1 MKDNGWEAVMSDLR
15 HATTTEKSMSPESK
29 IGRISSSIFA
39 AAEPPRVGVLNN
51 PLSGG
56 NRKGL
61 GAIKKILA
69 AYPQVCHR
77 EVLTPADVASALVD
91 FARKEVNIV
100 AVNGGDGT
108 IQAVLTV
115 LYHQKPFET
124 IPYLAVLRAGTTS
137 MTAGDVGL
145 KGSRE
150 LALRRL
156 LSWADGGEGG
166 EIILHRPVLRV
177 QVDPHQDPVYGM
189 FLGAA
194 GIYQGIQFFHNR
206 LNRKGFRG
214 EWAPGLT
221 IALFLLAV
229 ARRGGDY
236 VAPVQITV
244 GLDQSPP
251 EKRDYLLLMI
261 SALERLFLGLRPF
274 WGREKRTLHYTAV
287 EARPQHLLRALP
299 SLMRGRKNRYG
310 TPENGYFSHNVQQV
324 QLTFTSG
331 FALDGE
337 LYKVGAHLGP
347 VVVQNGGKV
356 SFLRL

>member
-1 MKDNGWEAVMSDLR
+1 MSDLG
-15 HATTTEKSMSPESK
+15 HATTTEKCVSPESK
-29 IGRISSSIFA
+29 PGSNSFGNFA
-39 AAEPPRVGVLNN
+39 ADGPPRLGVLNN

-61 GAIKKILA
+61 EAIRKILA

-91 FARKEVNIV
+91 FARKEVNVV
-100 AVNGGDGT
+100 AINGGDGT
-108 IQAVLTV
+108 VQAVLTV
-115 LYHQKPFET
+115 LCHQKPFER
-124 IPYLAVLRAGTTS
+124 IPHLAVLRAGTTS

-145 KGSRE
+145 KGSQE
-150 LALRRL
+150 LALKRL
-156 LSWADGGEGG
+156 LTWADGGEG
-166 EIILHRPVLRV
+166 EEVILNRPVLRV

-194 GIYQGIQFFHNR
+194 GIYQGIQFCNNR
-206 LNRKGFRG
+206 LNRRGFRG

-221 IALFLLAV
+221 IALFLIAV
-229 ARRGGDY
+229 ASRGGDY
-236 VAPVQITV
+236 VTRVPITV

-251 EKRDYLLLMI
+251 ERRDYLLLMI
-261 SALERLFLGLRPF
+261 SALERLFLGMRPF
-274 WGREKRTLHYTAV
+274 WGREERTLHYTAV

-310 TPENGYFSHNVQQV
+310 TPENGYFSNNVQQV
-324 QLTFTSG
+324 QLTFNSG
-331 FALDGE
+331 FTLDGE
-337 LYKVGAHLGP
+337 LYKAGAHLGP
-347 VVVQNGGKV
+347 VVVQDGGKV

>member
-1 MKDNGWEAVMSDLR
+1 MSDLR
-15 HATTTEKSMSPESK
+15 HATTTEKNTSPESK
-29 IGRISSSIFA
+29 LKNNSSSIFS

-61 GAIKKILA
+61 GAVRKVLA
-69 AYPQVCHR
+69 AYPQVTHR
-77 EVLTPADVASALVD
+77 EVLTPADVTSALAD

-100 AVNGGDGT
+100 VINGGDGT

-115 LYHQKPFET
+115 LCHYKPFET
-124 IPYLAVLRAGTTS
+124 IPHLAVLRAGTTS

-150 LALRRL
+150 QALQRL
-156 LSWADGGEGG
+156 LLWAERGEG
-166 EIILHRPVLRV
+166 EEVILHRPVLRV
-177 QVDPHQDPVYGM
+177 QVDSRQDPVYGM

-194 GIYQGIQFFHNR
+194 GIYQGIQFCNNR
-206 LNRKGFRG
+206 LNRRGFRG

-229 ARRGGDY
+229 ASRGGDY
-236 VAPVQITV
+236 VAPVPITV
-244 GLDQSPP
+244 GLDQRSP
-251 EKRDYLLLMI
+251 ERRDYLLLMI

-274 WGREKRTLHYTAV
+274 WGKEERTLHYTAV
-287 EARPQHLLRALP
+287 EARPQHLLRAMP
-299 SLMRGRKNRYG
+299 SLIRGRKNRYG
-310 TPENGYFSHNVQQV
+310 TPENGYFSHNVQEV
-324 QLTFTSG
+324 QLTFNSG
-331 FALDGE
+331 FTLDGE
-337 LYKVGAHLGP
+337 LYEAGTHLEP

>member
-1 MKDNGWEAVMSDLR
+1 MSDLR
-15 HATTTEKSMSPESK
+15 HATTTAKSTSPECK
-29 IGRISSSIFA
+29 LGNNSSSIFA
-39 AAEPPRVGVLNN
+39 ADEPPRVGVLNN
-51 PLSGG
+51 PRSGG

-61 GAIKKILA
+61 GAIRKILA
-69 AYPQVCHR
+69 SYPQVCHR
-77 EVLTPADVASALVD
+77 EVLTPDDVASALVD
-91 FARKEVNIV
+91 FARKEVNVV

-115 LYHQKPFET
+115 LCHHKPFET
-124 IPYLAVLRAGTTS
+124 IPHLAVLRAGTTS

-156 LSWADGGEGG
+156 LVWAEGGEG
-166 EIILHRPVLRV
+166 EEVILQRPVLRV

-194 GIYQGIQFFHNR
+194 GIYQGIQFCNNR
-206 LNRKGFRG
+206 LNRRGFRG

-229 ARRGGDY
+229 ASRGGDY
-236 VAPVQITV
+236 VAPVPVSV

-251 EKRDYLLLMI
+251 ERRDYLLLMI

-274 WGREKRTLHYTAV
+274 WGREERTLHYTAV

-331 FALDGE
+331 FTLDGE
-337 LYKVGAHLGP
+337 LYKAGAHLGP

>member
-1 MKDNGWEAVMSDLR
+1 MNDLR
-15 HATTTEKSMSPESK
+15 HAANTEKSTSPQSK
-29 IGRISSSIFA
+29 LRSSFLSNFA
-39 AAEPPRVGVLNN
+39 AGDSPRLGVLNN
-51 PLSGG
+51 PRSGG

-61 GAIKKILA
+61 GAVRKILA
-69 AYPQVCHR
+69 ASPEVCHR

-91 FARKEVNIV
+91 FSRQEVNIV

-115 LYHQKPFET
+115 LCHQRPFET
-124 IPYLAVLRAGTTS
+124 MPCLAVLRAGTTS

-145 KGSRE
+145 KGSPE
-150 LALRRL
+150 LALQRL
-156 LSWADGGEGG
+156 LSWADGGKG
-166 EIILHRPVLRV
+166 EEVILQRPVLRV

-194 GIYQGIQFFHNR
+194 SIYQGIQFFHNR
-206 LNRKGFRG
+206 MNRRGLRG

-229 ARRGGDY
+229 ASRGGDY
-236 VAPVQITV
+236 VASVPITV

-251 EKRDYLLLMI
+251 ERRDYLLLMI
-261 SALERLFLGLRPF
+261 SSLERLFLGLRPF
-274 WGREKRTLHYTAV
+274 WGKEEKTLHYTAV

-299 SLMRGRKNRYG
+299 SLIRGRKNRYG
-310 TPENGYFSHNVQQV
+310 TPENGYFSQNVQQV

-331 FALDGE
+331 FTLDGE
-337 LYKVGAHLGP
+337 LYKAGAHLGP

>member
-1 MKDNGWEAVMSDLR
+1 MNDLL
-15 HATTTEKSMSPESK
+15 HAANTEKSTLPQSK
-29 IGRISSSIFA
+29 LRSSFLSNFA
-39 AAEPPRVGVLNN
+39 AGEPPRLGVLNN

-61 GAIKKILA
+61 GAVRKILA
-69 AYPQVCHR
+69 AYPEVCHR

-91 FARKEVNIV
+91 FSRQEVNIV

-115 LYHQKPFET
+115 LCHQKPFET
-124 IPYLAVLRAGTTS
+124 MPCLAVLRAGTTS

-150 LALRRL
+150 QALRRL
-156 LSWADGGEGG
+156 LLWAEGGEGEVG
-166 EIILHRPVLRV
+166 ILHRQVLRV
-177 QVDPHQDPVYGM
+177 QVDPHQNPVYGM

-194 GIYQGIQFFHNR
+194 SIYQGIQFFHDR
-206 LNRKGFRG
+206 LNRRGFRG

-229 ARRGGDY
+229 ASKRGDY
-236 VAPVQITV
+236 VAPVPMTV
-244 GLDQSPP
+244 GLDQRPP
-251 EKRDYLLLMI
+251 ERREYLLLMI

-274 WGREKRTLHYTAV
+274 WGREERTLHYTAV

-310 TPENGYFSHNVQQV
+310 TPEYGYFSHNVQEV
-324 QLTFTSG
+324 QLTFNGG
-331 FALDGE
+331 FTLDGE
-337 LYKVGAHLGP
+337 LYKTGAHLEP

>member
-1 MKDNGWEAVMSDLR
+1 MSDPG
-15 HATTTEKSMSPESK
+15 HTATTKKSMSPQSK
-29 IGRISSSIFA
+29 LGSNA
-39 AAEPPRVGVLNN
+39 ALSFTADEPPRVGVLNN

-61 GAIKKILA
+61 GAIAKVLA

-77 EVLTPADVASALVD
+77 EVLTPADVASALAD

-115 LYHQKPFET
+115 LCHQKPFET
-124 IPYLAVLRAGTTS
+124 IPHLAVLRAGTTS

-150 LALRRL
+150 LALQRL
-156 LSWADGGEGG
+156 LLWADGGEG
-166 EIILHRPVLRV
+166 EEVILHRPVLRV
-177 QVDPHQDPVYGM
+177 QVAPHQDPVYGM

-194 GIYQGIQFFHNR
+194 GIYQGIQFCNNR
-206 LNRKGFRG
+206 LNRRGFRG

-229 ARRGGDY
+229 ASRGGDY
-236 VAPVQITV
+236 VAPVPITV

-251 EKRDYLLLMI
+251 ERRDYLLLMI
-261 SALERLFLGLRPF
+261 SALERLFLGLHPF
-274 WGREKRTLHYTAV
+274 WGKEERTLHYTAV

-331 FALDGE
+331 FTLDGE
-337 LYKVGAHLGP
+337 LYKAEAHLGP
-347 VVVQNGGKV
+347 VVVQNGGMV

>member
-1 MKDNGWEAVMSDLR
+1 MNDLR
-15 HATTTEKSMSPESK
+15 HTTTEKQALQGGKLRSNSPEVFST
-29 IGRISSSIFA
+29 
-39 AAEPPRVGVLNN
+39 AEPPRVGVLNN
-51 PLSGG
+51 PRSGG

-61 GAIKKILA
+61 GAIRKILA
-69 AYPQVCHR
+69 SYPQVCHR
-77 EVLTPADVASALVD
+77 EVLTPDDVASALVD
-91 FARKEVNIV
+91 FARKEVNVV

-115 LYHQKPFET
+115 LCHHKPFET
-124 IPYLAVLRAGTTS
+124 IPHLAVLRAGTTS

-156 LSWADGGEGG
+156 LAWAEGGEG
-166 EIILHRPVLRV
+166 EEVILQRPVLRV

-194 GIYQGIQFFHNR
+194 GIYQGIQFCNNR
-206 LNRKGFRG
+206 LNRRGFRG

-229 ARRGGDY
+229 ASRGGDY
-236 VAPVQITV
+236 VAPVPVSV

-251 EKRDYLLLMI
+251 ERRDYLLLMI

-274 WGREKRTLHYTAV
+274 WGREERTLHYTAV

-331 FALDGE
+331 FTLDGE
-337 LYKVGAHLGP
+337 LYKAGAHLGP

>member
-1 MKDNGWEAVMSDLR
+1 MNDLR
-15 HATTTEKSMSPESK
+15 HATTEKQALQGSKLRSNSPEVFS
-29 IGRISSSIFA
+29 
-39 AAEPPRVGVLNN
+39 AAEPLRVGVLNN

-61 GAIKKILA
+61 GAVRKVLA
-69 AYPQVCHR
+69 ANPQVSHR
-77 EVLTPADVASALVD
+77 EVLTPADVTSALVD
-91 FARKEVNIV
+91 FARKEVNVIV
-100 AVNGGDGT
+100 VNGGDGT

-124 IPYLAVLRAGTTS
+124 IPHLAVLRAGTTS

-150 LALRRL
+150 QALRRL
-156 LSWADGGEGG
+156 LSWAEGGGGEVV
-166 EIILHRPVLRV
+166 ILHRPVLRV
-177 QVDPHQDPVYGM
+177 QVDSHQDPVYGM

-194 GIYQGIQFFHNR
+194 GIYQGIQFCNNR
-206 LNRKGFRG
+206 LNRRGFRG

-229 ARRGGDY
+229 ASRGGNY
-236 VAPVQITV
+236 VAPVSITV
-244 GLDQSPP
+244 SLDQGPP
-251 EKRDYLLLMI
+251 ERRDYLLLMI

-274 WGREKRTLHYTAV
+274 WGREERTLHYTAV

-310 TPENGYFSHNVQQV
+310 TPENGYFSHNVQEV
-324 QLTFTSG
+324 QLTFNRG
-331 FALDGE
+331 FTLDGE
-337 LYKVGAHLGP
+337 LYKAGSHLEP

>member
-1 MKDNGWEAVMSDLR
+1 MNDLR
-15 HATTTEKSMSPESK
+15 HAANTEIRTLPQSNL
-29 IGRISSSIFA
+29 RSSSVSNFA
-39 AAEPPRVGVLNN
+39 AGEPPRLGVLNN

-61 GAIKKILA
+61 GAIRKILA
-69 AYPQVCHR
+69 SYPQVCHR

-91 FARKEVNIV
+91 FSHKEVNIV
-100 AVNGGDGT
+100 AINGGDGT

-115 LYHQKPFET
+115 LCHQKPFET
-124 IPYLAVLRAGTTS
+124 MPCLAVLRAGTTS

-145 KGSRE
+145 KGSCE
-150 LALRRL
+150 PALQRL
-156 LSWADGGEGG
+156 LSWVDGGEG
-166 EIILHRPVLRV
+166 EEVILQRSVLRV
-177 QVDPHQDPVYGM
+177 QVDPRRDPIYGM

-194 GIYQGIQFFHNR
+194 GIYQGIQFCNNR
-206 LNRKGFRG
+206 LNRRGFRG

-236 VAPVQITV
+236 VGSVPITV
-244 GLDQSPP
+244 GLDHSPP
-251 EKRDYLLLMI
+251 ERRDYLLLMI
-261 SALERLFLGLRPF
+261 SSLERLFLGLRPF
-274 WGREKRTLHYTAV
+274 WGKEEKTLHYTAV
-287 EARPQHLLRALP
+287 AARPQHLLRALP

-310 TPENGYFSHNVQQV
+310 TPENGYFSQNVQQV

-331 FALDGE
+331 FTLDGE
-337 LYKVGAHLGP
+337 LYKAGAHLGP
-347 VVVQNGGKV
+347 VSVQNGGKV

>member
-1 MKDNGWEAVMSDLR
+1 MSDLR
-15 HATTTEKSMSPESK
+15 RATTTEKSTSPESK
-29 IGRISSSIFA
+29 LGINSSGNFA
-39 AAEPPRVGVLNN
+39 ADEPLHVGVLNN
-51 PLSGG
+51 PRAGG

-61 GAIKKILA
+61 GAVREVLA
-69 AYPQVCHR
+69 SYPQVCHR
-77 EVLTPADVASALVD
+77 EVLTPADVASALAD

-115 LYHQKPFET
+115 LCHQKPFET
-124 IPYLAVLRAGTTS
+124 IPHLAVLRAGTTS

-150 LALRRL
+150 LALKRL
-156 LSWADGGEGG
+156 LSWADGGEG
-166 EIILHRPVLRV
+166 EVAVLHRPVLRV
-177 QVDPHQDPVYGM
+177 QVDPRQDPIYGM

-194 GIYQGIQFFHNR
+194 GIYQGIQFCNNR
-206 LNRKGFRG
+206 LNRRGFRG

-229 ARRGGDY
+229 ATRAGDY
-236 VAPVQITV
+236 VAPVPIAV

-251 EKRDYLLLMI
+251 ERRDYLLLMI

-274 WGREKRTLHYTAV
+274 WGREERTLHYTAV

-310 TPENGYFSHNVQQV
+310 TPENGYFSRNVQQV
-324 QLTFTSG
+324 QLTFTSC
-331 FALDGE
+331 FTLDGE
-337 LYKVGAHLGP
+337 LYKAGAHLGP